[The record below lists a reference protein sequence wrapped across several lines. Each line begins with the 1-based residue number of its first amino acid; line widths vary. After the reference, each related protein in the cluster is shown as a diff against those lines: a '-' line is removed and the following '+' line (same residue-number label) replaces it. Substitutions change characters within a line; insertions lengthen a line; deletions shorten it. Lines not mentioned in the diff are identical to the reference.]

1 MSQHDPV
8 VPGQPANQPPPA
20 PSAAPA
26 APAYDDRAAEPE
38 RRQEPA
44 TEQRRTKGTADDP
57 LRGSAAS
64 HIWVVVVLMVVL
76 LVLLAIF
83 ILQNLASVQVNYFGA
98 TGSSP
103 LAVALLLAFAA
114 GLAVA
119 GLAGTLRIW
128 QLRRRVRKADR

>member
-1 MSQHDPV
+1 MSQQDPI
-8 VPGQPANQPPPA
+8 VPGQPANQPPP
-20 PSAAPA
+20 PAPA

-38 RRQEPA
+38 RAQEPA
-44 TEQRRTKGTADDP
+44 TEPRRTRGTADDP

-64 HIWVVVVLMVVL
+64 HIWVVVVLMVL
-76 LVLLAIF
+76 ILVLLAIF
-83 ILQNLASVQVNYFGA
+83 ILQNLDPVQVNYFGA

>member
-8 VPGQPANQPPPA
+8 VPGQPANQPPP
-20 PSAAPA
+20 PP
-26 APAYDDRAAEPE
+26 APAYDDRAADPE

-44 TEQRRTKGTADDP
+44 PDAAPEQRRLKGTADDP